1 MTPYVT
7 LPAVPDYAV
16 VSRVTPS
23 IMNGED
29 MFSACPSLSLLR
41 QQFTFF
47 QHNLIWLTKC
57 KVALRVR
64 LILKSYE

>member
-1 MTPYVT
+1 MTAYVT

-29 MFSACPSLSLLR
+29 MFSACPSLSA
-41 QQFTFF
+41 QAAVYFFSTQFDLA
-47 QHNLIWLTKC
+47 H
-57 KVALRVR
+57 
-64 LILKSYE
+64 

>member
-1 MTPYVT
+1 MTAYVT

-29 MFSACPSLSLLR
+29 MFSACPSLSA
-41 QQFTFF
+41 QAAVYIFSTQFDLA
-47 QHNLIWLTKC
+47 H
-57 KVALRVR
+57 
-64 LILKSYE
+64 